1 MLTRLEYINVSV
13 IDCVRPV
20 YPCILNIPVEN
31 MSYEAIR
38 LTSEHKE
45 LLRVNREANNDETCL
60 LKQLA
65 KALPELYLK
74 YFRNKYSNILNT
86 YL

>member
-45 LLRVNREANNDETCL
+45 LLRVNREANNNEAYLMKKLC
-60 LKQLA
+60 

-74 YFRNKYSNILNT
+74 SFRNE
-86 YL
+86 